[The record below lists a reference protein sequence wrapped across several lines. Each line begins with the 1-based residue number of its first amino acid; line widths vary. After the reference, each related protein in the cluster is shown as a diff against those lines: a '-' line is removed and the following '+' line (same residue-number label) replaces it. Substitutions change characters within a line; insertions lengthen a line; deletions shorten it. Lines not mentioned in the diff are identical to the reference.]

1 MDNIL
6 DIDSIIDSDGNIQIS
21 DKELDLLYVYL
32 DMELD
37 SMSDED
43 RVMWHEILKKL
54 DPDE

>member
-43 RVMWHEILKKL
+43 KVMWHEILKKL

>member
-6 DIDSIIDSDGNIQIS
+6 DIDSIVDSDGNIQIS